1 MVWAEKQVDS
11 VKEFPSLE
19 IERKGM
25 GKLIAEML
33 IFSIRGKD
41 NLLPSQ
47 LLLRFEER
55 EKLGQRESK
64 KHRKALDGPVEIPR
78 HISQGDGMRGVL
90 YLWGR
95 N

>member
-1 MVWAEKQVDS
+1 MVLAEKQVDS

-25 GKLIAEML
+25 GKLIIEML

-47 LLLRFEER
+47 LLLRFEE
-55 EKLGQRESK
+55 
-64 KHRKALDGPVEIPR
+64 
-78 HISQGDGMRGVL
+78 
-90 YLWGR
+90 
-95 N
+95 